1 VSNTYDLAGKTA
13 VVTGA
18 ARGIGRAI
26 VLRLIASGARV
37 WSWDVQPSSFDSVDS
52 QLVDVT
58 DADQVTAALAHVNAT
73 HGRVEI
79 LVNNAGYLGVLH
91 GFETHDPEDW
101 RRIIHVNLIGMMTV
115 TQAVLPYMRTAG
127 VGRIINMG
135 SLAGKEGLRQLAAY
149 SAASAGVIAFTKA
162 LSREVVRDGIFV
174 NCVAPGPID
183 TDMIRGLGKDAV
195 QQMISD
201 SPMQRLG
208 TAEEVAHLVAWLCSD
223 ASRFNAGAVF
233 DMSGGRARY

>member
-1 VSNTYDLAGKTA
+1 MSNTYDLAGKTA